1 MRLGVPG
8 FTHDTGPE
16 PMQELRRIIG
26 ARTRARDRKAL
37 AAQQWIHHNLEYAGS
52 TSSHQS

>member
-8 FTHDTGPE
+8 FTHNAGPE
-16 PMQELRRIIG
+16 PLQELRRIIG

-37 AAQQWIHHNLEYAGS
+37 AAQQWIHDNLEYAGS
-52 TSSHQS
+52 TSSDQS

>member
-8 FTHDTGPE
+8 FAHDTSPE
-16 PMQELRRIIG
+16 PLQELRRIIG

-37 AAQQWIHHNLEYAGS
+37 AAQQWIHDNLEYAGS
-52 TSSHQS
+52 TSSDQS